1 MNKAVDLTQ
10 NDIFELKKIL
20 NAHLTNEKVMLFGS
34 RVNGNSHLHSDLDI
48 AIISNEKLTWQMISD
63 IRESFENASF
73 SFRID
78 FLDYHRIS
86 NAFQTIINQTGI
98 RFDYHN

>member
-10 NDIFELKKIL
+10 NDICELKKIL
-20 NAHLTNEKVMLFGS
+20 KVNLTNEKVILFGS

-48 AIISNEKLTWQMISD
+48 AIISDEKLTWQMISN

-86 NAFQTIINQTGI
+86 NDFQMIINKTGI
-98 RFDYHN
+98 IFDYHS